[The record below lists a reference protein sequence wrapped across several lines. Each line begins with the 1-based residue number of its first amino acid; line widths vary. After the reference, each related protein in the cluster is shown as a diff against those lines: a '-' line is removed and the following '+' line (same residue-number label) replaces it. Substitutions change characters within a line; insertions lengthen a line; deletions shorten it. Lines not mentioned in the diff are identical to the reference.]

1 MKKID
6 KKLFDDEAEMQEWLK
21 GILQDD
27 NQAFE
32 SLVSNSA
39 CLENFSPS
47 GYAEEKFLE
56 SYSLAWGALTYV
68 EILTS
73 DTNISLTKT
82 EVLRPDFILYDQEK
96 ESIVIVELKNR
107 AQATREAD
115 TEIGAYAA
123 AIRKY
128 MPLLADS
135 DIVNVIVSSTWPPLL
150 RHFIFNEIVWLG
162 RSVICMEPSREDG
175 KKRLRIKD
183 IRCFTDS
190 ERASRIPLDA
200 LGGHVI
206 GLERSSTHGESL
218 SRYVPRMRLAGMAM
232 SRQGT
237 ALRSHGFALLWQ
249 TDNANVPYCFTL
261 VNVAP
266 MLDLGHLTTQDP
278 PFLPINAFAKR
289 LRNLVQDYGPGGH
302 TRSLLLIDKHG
313 RIFVDR
319 WCKPVSEAYCGWKS
333 LKQDILDRKVK
344 MLGFYP
350 WGVFA
355 EVFHRK
361 LALRISKGKNATH
374 DHCATGWDVISELV
388 ASS

>member
-1 MKKID
+1 MKKTD

-32 SLVSNSA
+32 ALVSNSA
-39 CLENFSPS
+39 YLNNFSPS

-56 SYSLAWGALTYV
+56 SYKLAWGALTYV

-73 DTNISLTKT
+73 DANISLTKT

-107 AQATREAD
+107 AQATREAG

-135 DIVNVIVSSTWPPLL
+135 DIVNVIVSSAWPPLL

-162 RSVICMEPSREDG
+162 RSVICVEPMIENG
-175 KKRLRIKD
+175 EKHLRIKD
-183 IRCFTDS
+183 IRSFTNN
-190 ERASRIPLDA
+190 ERAAKIPLDA
-200 LGGHVI
+200 LGGHII
-206 GLERSSTHGESL
+206 GLECSGTHGESL

-232 SRQGT
+232 ARKGT
-237 ALRSHGFALLWQ
+237 ALRSHGFAFLWR
-249 TDNANVPYCFTL
+249 TNNEHARYCFTL
-261 VNVAP
+261 VNAAP
-266 MLDLGHLTTQDP
+266 LLDLGHLAEQDP
-278 PFLPINAFAKR
+278 PFSPINSFAQR
-289 LRNLVQDYGPGGH
+289 LHRLVRAYGPGGH
-302 TRSLLLIDKHG
+302 TRSLSLIDKHAKV
-313 RIFVDR
+313 FMNR
-319 WCKPVSEAYCGWKS
+319 WCKPVSEAYFDWEF
-333 LKQDILDRKVK
+333 LKQDIFDNKVK

-355 EVFHRK
+355 EAFHRK
-361 LALRISKGKNATH
+361 LAQRISKGKDTTH
-374 DHCATGWDVISELV
+374 DHCETGWDVICELV
-388 ASS
+388 ASC